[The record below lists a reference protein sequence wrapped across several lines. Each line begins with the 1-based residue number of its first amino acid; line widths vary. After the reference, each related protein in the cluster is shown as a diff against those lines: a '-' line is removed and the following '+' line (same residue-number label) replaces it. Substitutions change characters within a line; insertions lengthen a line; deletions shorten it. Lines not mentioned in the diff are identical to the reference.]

1 MLDCPM
7 EPSYADVAPPLT
19 ASQVELRKLDS
30 ERMRRIIAL
39 TMRSMET
46 ATPVPFGALIV
57 ETTSGAVLVEG
68 LNAVRME
75 NDPSSHAELRMV
87 RMGSQKLGRPSLKGY
102 TLYTTCEPCPMCMAN
117 ALWAGLD
124 RVVYGATIGDA
135 NKHCKQIRI
144 PCREVME
151 RSDLRC
157 VIEGPLLREECY
169 ALFTHPNMLKTFAT
183 WNAK

>member
-1 MLDCPM
+1 MLDCLM
-7 EPSYADVAPPLT
+7 EPSYTEVEPALS
-19 ASQVELRKLDS
+19 ASQAELRKLDS

-39 TMRSMET
+39 TMRSMDT
-46 ATPVPFGALIV
+46 PSPVPFGALIV
-57 ETTSGAVLVEG
+57 GTASGEVLVEG
-68 LNAVRME
+68 LNAVRIE

-87 RMGSQKLGRPSLKGY
+87 RKGAQMLGKPSLKGY

-117 ALWAGLD
+117 ILWAGMD
-124 RVVYGATIGDA
+124 RVVYGATIADA

-151 RSDLRC
+151 RGDLPC
-157 VIEGPLLREECY
+157 VVDGPLLREECY
-169 ALFTHPNMLKTFAT
+169 ALFTHPNMLKMFAT